1 MKHRVFLDH
10 SEIEIINRFT
20 ERQFKNFCVTFFSS
34 LGLTNIESVPMAEY
48 DVAGK
53 GTIELGILM
62 SYHFVFIGIQ
72 HVGIVDDTIIQK
84 IRDTM
89 DSQTNKGLVLTTGYF
104 SREAKR
110 QAKAKGRIPI
120 DLIDGT
126 NLIERLR
133 KHHIKISIQTGEVF
147 QINKEHKP

>member
-1 MKHRVFLDH
+1 MIYN
-10 SEIEIINRFT
+10 SQIEIISGLSKT
-20 ERQFKNFCVTFFSS
+20 QFKSFCSTFFHL
-34 LGLTNIESVPMAEY
+34 LGLTNINAVLIRENGVIT
-48 DVAGK
+48 GK
-53 GTIELGILM
+53 GTINLGIVM

-133 KHHIKISIQTGEVF
+133 KHHIKISVQTGEVF
-147 QINKEHKP
+147 KINKEHKP